1 MRHHR
6 CWRACTATLVA
17 GMCIPA
23 FGQTS
28 GVATEAQWHVS
39 LGGFTH
45 HARQT
50 LAPGQQWQDVHPGIG
65 LQRRLNG
72 MPWPT
77 VGADSSWKS
86 RVLFGTMEDSRGFL
100 GSYGGISIMREIA
113 HVGTLRLEAG
123 LSAVTYYRSS
133 SWNGNMHF
141 VPAILPTLS
150 LVGYRTGLGLDLSWV
165 PPVTAKN
172 TGSVSTLLLQ
182 FTYRP

>member
-1 MRHHR
+1 MQHHQCR
-6 CWRACTATLVA
+6 RACTAMLVA
-17 GMCIPA
+17 GACFPA
-23 FGQTS
+23 FAQTTRL
-28 GVATEAQWHVS
+28 ADDAQWHVS
-39 LGGFTH
+39 LGGFSQ
-45 HARQT
+45 HARET
-50 LAPGQQWQDVHPGIG
+50 LAPGRQWQEVHPGIG
-65 LQRRLNG
+65 LQRRLNR
-72 MPWPT
+72 MPWTT
-77 VGADSSWKS
+77 VGVDSNWKS

-133 SWNGNMHF
+133 SWSGDMHF

-150 LVGYRTGLGLDLSWV
+150 LVGYRTGLGLDLSWA
-165 PPVTAKN
+165 PPVTAQN